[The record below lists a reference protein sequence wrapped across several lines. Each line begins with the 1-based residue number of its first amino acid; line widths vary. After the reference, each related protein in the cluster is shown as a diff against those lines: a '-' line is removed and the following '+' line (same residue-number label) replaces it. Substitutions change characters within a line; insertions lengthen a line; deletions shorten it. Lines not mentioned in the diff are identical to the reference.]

1 MDEPAE
7 GVHTIRVAS
16 ALAERYGVGMP
27 IVGMLHRILFDG
39 APAGESLQRLM
50 RYRIRQDVDFL

>member
-1 MDEPAE
+1 
-7 GVHTIRVAS
+7 VAS